1 MALCPHLQGQRWS
14 GAGDLCL
21 WLAVLHGAGR
31 RLTSLSRSFRTR
43 STTSTSDLPFI
54 QTSMFWGT
62 RQGHRHQGP
71 CPPAPSSR
79 APPAQPLRAGPVAP
93 LYSPSDSSPYRLTDG
108 LEVQG
113 LQLLGHLFASLSVPA
128 IEMRGLEKPPV
139 GAGTVALGLS
149 PCAEGGT
156 APSSRCPRTSP
167 AVHPPVE
174 AQPVPLEDAGELG
187 PCVLQAAQEVI
198 LAEGA
203 DLGRG
208 LRQRPGEPGGLRGHR
223 LTGSARGSGPHR
235 ALARRMP

>member
-1 MALCPHLQGQRWS
+1 MPAPA
-14 GAGDLCL
+14 GA
-21 WLAVLHGAGR
+21 AVVRGRGPLPLAGR
-31 RLTSLSRSFRTR
+31 AARGREASHQPLPKFQDQVHNLHFGLALHP
-43 STTSTSDLPFI
+43 DLNVLGDE
-54 QTSMFWGT
+54 T
-62 RQGHRHQGP
+62 GP
-71 CPPAPSSR
+71 PSPRPLPLPPPPPAP
-79 APPAQPLRAGPVAP
+79 PPAQPLRAGPVAP

-208 LRQRPGEPGGLRGHR
+208 LRQRPGEAGGLRGHR